1 MPAPASPS
9 SARLTE
15 SPMRPPRGRGSMG
28 PMCTGN
34 SRAASGWPSP
44 TRWLLATLVA
54 GPCGAPALAAG
65 VSDEDD
71 LAQAYGTRPLITIAT
86 GAPQSLRRAPA
97 VATVIT
103 ADDITAM
110 GAVDLDDVLETVPGL
125 HVGRSAN
132 RYQPL
137 YVMRGIYSLFTPQ
150 MLVLQDGLPT
160 AVLLQGNRLMTA
172 LLNPVQHIARVEVLR
187 GPGSALHG
195 ADAYSGVI
203 NIVTKNSAEMAG
215 TRAGLR
221 RASFDTTQAWPQHGG
236 TLGPADVSAWF
247 SVTDTAGFRRLVE
260 ADAQTRNDAA
270 FGTHA
275 SLAPGPLDVSGRAID
290 GGLAVGLGAWQFRF
304 TVRQLKDLG
313 AGAGIASALDPVGR
327 AATDRA
333 VATLGWSQPQVG
345 NDWSLSAHLS
355 LMHYVQRIPV
365 PLQLF
370 PPGTRFPTGSFAEG
384 MLGAPETWERQT
396 RLGAVATYRGFARQ
410 LWRIGLGHEDLDMYR
425 TREFKN
431 FSFAPNGVP
440 SPAGPLADHSGIDP
454 FMLPHRRRL
463 DYATVQDEWQFANDW
478 TLTAGARHD
487 RYSDVGGTTNPRL
500 ALVWNATP
508 ELTAKLLYGTAFRP
522 PNYTESYGINNPVA
536 NGNPALLPEKMRSG
550 ELGLAW
556 HPANTLELGLN
567 LFRFRMRDVIRTVP
581 NPLPGSGATYQ
592 NIGRQEGRGFEA
604 EATWEP
610 SPLRRVLAHHAQQRS
625 IDLGTGLDAGN
636 APHQQSYLRTEWRF
650 AAGWA
655 THAAVNRIAD
665 TRRVPG
671 DSRPPVPNYTTLDLG
686 LRSTPRRSGY
696 DFSLLLQNAT
706 NADVREP
713 SLAPGLVRNDLP
725 MAPRSLS
732 LQASCSL

>member
-1 MPAPASPS
+1 MQS
-9 SARLTE
+9 S
-15 SPMRPPRGRGSMG
+15 
-28 PMCTGN
+28 
-34 SRAASGWPSP
+34 W
-44 TRWLLATLVA
+44 LVA
-54 GPCGAPALAAG
+54 TVLAALG
-65 VSDEDD
+65 TQSHAAPGATDEDD

-103 ADDITAM
+103 AGDIEAM

-137 YVMRGIYSLFTPQ
+137 YVMRGIYSIFTPQ

-172 LLNPVQHIARVEVLR
+172 LLNPVQHIARIEVLR

-221 RASFDTTQAWPQHGG
+221 RASFETTQAWLQHGG
-236 TLGPADVSAWF
+236 TVGAADVAAWL
-247 SVTDTAGFRRLVE
+247 SLTDTAGYRRLVE

-270 FGTHA
+270 FGTRV
-275 SLAPGPLDVSGRAID
+275 SLAPGPLDTGGRAID
-290 GGLAVGLGAWQFRF
+290 GGLALGLGAWQFRV
-304 TVRQLKDLG
+304 TLRQLKDLG
-313 AGAGIASALDPVGR
+313 TGAGIASALDPVGR

-333 VATLGWSQPQVG
+333 VATLSWSEPRFSEH
-345 NDWSLSAHLS
+345 WALSAHLS
-355 LMHYVQRIPV
+355 RMHYAQRIPG
-365 PLQLF
+365 PLQLL
-370 PPGTRFPTGSFAEG
+370 PPGTRFPTGSFPDG
-384 MLGAPETWERQT
+384 MLGSPETWERQT
-396 RLGAVATYRGFARQ
+396 RLGAVASYRGFARQ

-431 FSFAPNGVP
+431 FRFAPNGLPV
-440 SPAGPLADHSGIDP
+440 PAGPFVDHTGMDP
-454 FMLPHRRRL
+454 FLLPHRRRL
-463 DYATVQDEWQFANDW
+463 SYAYLQDEWQFANDW
-478 TLTAGARHD
+478 TLTAGVRHD

-500 ALVWNATP
+500 ALVWNASR
-508 ELTAKLLYGTAFRP
+508 ELTAKLLHGTAFRP
-522 PNYTESYGINNPVA
+522 PNYSESYSINNPVA
-536 NGNPALLPEKMRSG
+536 SGNPKLLPERIRSS

-581 NPLPGSGATYQ
+581 NALPGSGATYQ
-592 NIGRQEGRGFEA
+592 NIGRQDGRGFEA

-610 SPLRRVLAHHAQQRS
+610 GPRLRMMAHHAHQRS
-625 IDLGTGLDAGN
+625 IDLGTGLSAPN
-636 APHQQSYLRTEWRF
+636 APRQQSYLRSEWRF
-650 AAGWA
+650 ARGWLA
-655 THAAVNRIAD
+655 HAALNHVAD
-665 TRRVPG
+665 TRRAPG
-671 DSRPPVPNYTTLDLG
+671 DARPPVKDATTLDLG
-686 LRSTPRRSGY
+686 LRSTPHRGGC
-696 DFSLLLQNAT
+696 DLSLLVQNAG

-725 MAPRSLS
+725 MAPRSVS
-732 LQASCSL
+732 LQASCAT